1 MSRTYCVFLLF
12 IFLLIANS
20 CKSTEFSG
28 FDYDP
33 EGGEV
38 TTDREITP
46 QKVRSIGST
55 VDGVWIS
62 NEFPGARV
70 NDVIRVDEN
79 HYRLVIDPENHPI
92 NNSAWYGFKIWSDE
106 RKTITLELQYPESR
120 HRYSPQ
126 ISTDN
131 GESWKNIS
139 ETEHTINTDSDSG
152 IATLTLSTGPERIWV
167 SAQELHTT
175 RQYSQWEK
183 ELMQKPFVQKSIAGY
198 SHQGRPISLLKIA
211 QRSLRPEKGVI
222 IMYGRQ
228 HPPEVP
234 GYIAGLRFLEIISA
248 DTPLAKEFRDRFDVW
263 AFPLMNPDGADNGHW
278 RHNAGGVD
286 LNRDWQ
292 ALNQPETRAV
302 TDALKPLLNRPNRTV
317 YYGIDFHSTSSN
329 IFYPIEKDEDT
340 FPLHFTYS
348 WHEALT
354 EALPD
359 VTVRNL
365 PYDTTSPIA
374 KNWTF
379 HTFGSDAVTFEVS
392 DDMTGEE
399 LETYATT
406 AAKIFMEKMIEAYDN
421 NIAPAAQLD

>member
-1 MSRTYCVFLLF
+1 
-12 IFLLIANS
+12 
-20 CKSTEFSG
+20 
-28 FDYDP
+28 
-33 EGGEV
+33 
-38 TTDREITP
+38 
-46 QKVRSIGST
+46 
-55 VDGVWIS
+55 
-62 NEFPGARV
+62 
-70 NDVIRVDEN
+70 
-79 HYRLVIDPENHPI
+79 
-92 NNSAWYGFKIWSDE
+92 
-106 RKTITLELQYPESR
+106 
-120 HRYSPQ
+120 
-126 ISTDN
+126 
-131 GESWKNIS
+131 
-139 ETEHTINTDSDSG
+139 
-152 IATLTLSTGPERIWV
+152 
-167 SAQELHTT
+167 
-175 RQYSQWEK
+175 
-183 ELMQKPFVQKSIAGY
+183 
-198 SHQGRPISLLKIA
+198 
-211 QRSLRPEKGVI
+211 
-222 IMYGRQ
+222 MYGRQ

-234 GYIAGLRFLEIISA
+234 GYIAGLRFLEIIST